1 MSTSMLSRE
10 IQIEEWFPDWED
22 ELQQSF
28 PHTISSCDEW
38 GLRVENPCWFVWT
51 FRCKPWGKKK
61 TLT

>member
-1 MSTSMLSRE
+1 MLSRE

-28 PHTISSCDEW
+28 PHTISSSEW

-51 FRCKPWGKKK
+51 FRCKPWKKK
-61 TLT
+61 H